1 MPPTTIALPCCGL
14 ANRLRVVFSAVM
26 HSPDK
31 KPIIVWS
38 PSPISGALYSDVFEP
53 HPAFD
58 VVDDRRWRSDDFD
71 ARCQEA
77 AYCVR
82 WRPMSNS
89 TSSAAG
95 QHRRLQVS
103 ARQRLKTERKTER
116 KVAASKPLRTCAS
129 VSTQLGYGE
138 VFAAAGLP
146 LAPTWW
152 KAPPSAP
159 GPAVYRGCGVRF
171 ADAEAHPR
179 QCAQLA
185 RTLRPQ
191 SWLRQLLAR
200 LLPADP
206 RRVGVHLRAPDA
218 EMDIGGDG
226 ITNRS
231 HASSSHFSS

>member
-1 MPPTTIALPCCGL
+1 MSADCVADHRTSTIGEPVRRARRPRSVAHAPLMVPG
-14 ANRLRVVFSAVM
+14 SAGV
-26 HSPDK
+26 
-31 KPIIVWS
+31 
-38 PSPISGALYSDVFEP
+38 ISDIFEP

-179 QCAQLA
+179 QCAQHL
-185 RTLRPQ
+185 Q
-191 SWLRQLLAR
+191 
-200 LLPADP
+200 
-206 RRVGVHLRAPDA
+206 RRVGA
-218 EMDIGGDG
+218 I
-226 ITNRS
+226 
-231 HASSSHFSS
+231 